1 MNNKLS
7 IVIPLYNEEWNIKP
21 LLDSFKKFI
30 NYDFELILV
39 NDWSKDNTEK
49 LLKDFQRNYHFF
61 DYISYDKNKW
71 YWWAILKW
79 LSKVNWDV
87 LSWMHSDLQ
96 TDTKYIFK
104 AYDIFIKS
112 DSKNILIKWKRKN
125 RNFSQILFSNTM
137 GVICSLVFFKKLFEI
152 NAQPKLFSRNLYNN
166 FKSPPNDFS
175 LDLYL
180 LVLAKKWWYHVYDID
195 VNFIDRQFW
204 KSKWA
209 YSFKSK
215 IKTIIRTLKYIFKLS
230 TWLK

>member
-7 IVIPLYNEEWNIKP
+7 IVIPLHNEEWNMKP
-21 LLDSFKKFI
+21 LLDSFKEFD
-30 NYDFELILV
+30 NYNFELILV

-49 LLKDFQRNYHFF
+49 ILKDLQQYYNFF
-61 DYISYDKNKW
+61 KYISYDKNKW

-79 LSKVNWDV
+79 LSKANWNV

-112 DSKNILIKWKRKN
+112 ENKDILIKWKRKN
-125 RNFSQILFSNTM
+125 RKFSQILFSNTM
-137 GVICSLVFFKKLFEI
+137 GIICSLVFFKELFEI
-152 NAQPKLFSRNLYNN
+152 NAQPKVFSRNLYNN
-166 FKSPPNDFS
+166 FKSPPSDFS

-180 LVLAKKWWYHVYDID
+180 LVLAKKVWYTIYDID
-195 VNFIDRQFW
+195 VNFIDRKFW
-204 KSKWA
+204 ESKWA

-215 IKTIIRTLKYIFKLS
+215 IKTIIRTLKYIFKLRI
-230 TWLK
+230 WLK